1 MAQSPVTDCGSFAPI
16 GFAEPAAVTKSATVS
31 D

>member
-1 MAQSPVTDCGSFAPI
+1 MAQSPVTDCGNFAPAR
-16 GFAEPAAVTKSATVS
+16 FADPALGTKSATVS